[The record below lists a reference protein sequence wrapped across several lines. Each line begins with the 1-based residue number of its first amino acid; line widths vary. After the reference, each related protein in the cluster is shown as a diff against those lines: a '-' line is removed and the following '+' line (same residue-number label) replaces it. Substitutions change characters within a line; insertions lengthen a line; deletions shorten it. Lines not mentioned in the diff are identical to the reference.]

1 MNPITTF
8 QSWLKEECEISNVRI
23 PTACCFSTI
32 GLDGFPNSR
41 FVSFKDI
48 IDQKFVLTGPVSS
61 RKGQELQKNPKAAIT
76 FWWPNIEKQVRVQGT
91 VIPLGDELADQY
103 FDERNRP
110 SKIISVISD
119 QGRPIDSIEGLTQTL
134 NDFDDNATLSRPET
148 WGGFVIDPVRIE
160 LLEFQ
165 ESRLHYRRL
174 FTKTTADWSLSIL
187 QP

>member
-1 MNPITTF
+1 MNPITIF
-8 QSWLKEECEISNVRI
+8 QSWLIEESEISNLRI

-32 GLDGFPNSR
+32 GLDGFPNAR

-48 IDQKFVLTGPVSS
+48 VDQKFVLTGPVSS

-76 FWWPNIEKQVRVQGT
+76 FWWPNIEKQVRVQGGVT
-91 VIPLGDELADQY
+91 PLGDDLSDQY
-103 FDERNRP
+103 FEERNRP
-110 SKIISVISD
+110 SKIISTISN
-119 QGRPIDSIEGLTQTL
+119 QGSPIDSIDNLTKEL
-134 NDFDDNATLSRPET
+134 NDFKEDTAINRPET

-174 FTKTTADWSLSIL
+174 FTKASENWSMSIL

>member
-8 QSWLKEECEISNVRI
+8 QTWLKEESEISSHRI

-32 GLDGFPNSR
+32 GLDGFPNAR
-41 FVSFKDI
+41 FVSFKDVV
-48 IDQKFVLTGPVSS
+48 DQKFVLTGPVSS

-91 VIPLGDELADQY
+91 VVLLSEELADQY
-103 FDERNRP
+103 FEERNRP
-110 SKIISVISD
+110 SKIISMISD
-119 QGRPIDSIEGLTQTL
+119 QGSPIDSIEGLTQTL
-134 NDFDDNATLSRPET
+134 NDFDGDVTPGRPET

-165 ESRLHYRRL
+165 ESRLHFRRL
-174 FTKTTADWSLSIL
+174 FTKSSEGWNMSIL